1 MELPDGLM
9 QLKES
14 LGKYAKSRVFHIGE
28 AAEELKVTEKYLI
41 DLARKGKIKAFKI
54 GEHWFLEEDWVND
67 FRKIMKNLLHEAVAI
82 ENELHGQRAGW
93 SRNAKRS
100 FNFRPV
106 WRLSYSVA
114 IASVVLAVIGVSFS
128 FMMLPIIN
136 FSLHRQET
144 AKTFLAATYQAYGYP
159 IKTVSNIN
167 IPIND
172 EKLTGALYSLMGKK
186 YPGQACPP
194 ALGGAVDC
202 GRVAG
207 AYEFK
212 LEE

>member
-1 MELPDGLM
+1 MELPEALS

-41 DLARKGKIKAFKI
+41 DLARQGKIKAFKI

-67 FRKIMKNLLHEAVAI
+67 FRKIMRNLLHEAVAT
-82 ENELHGQRAGW
+82 ENEFYGQRSGW

-114 IASVVLAVIGVSFS
+114 AVSVILAFIGVSFS
-128 FMMLPIIN
+128 FLMLPIIN
-136 FSLHRQET
+136 FSLHRQE
-144 AKTFLAATYQAYGYP
+144 AARTFLAFAYKAYGYP
-159 IKTVSNIN
+159 IEVVSDID

-172 EKLTGALYSLMGKK
+172 ERLTGAIYSLMGKNT
-186 YPGQACPP
+186 PEQACPP
-194 ALGGAVDC
+194 ALGGAADC

-207 AYEFK
+207 AFEFK